1 MDDCIFLS
9 SSKEEL
15 HKLLNEIIIYLKE
28 NLDLDLKSNYQIFPV
43 DDRGIDFLGYRSF
56 RNYTILRKST
66 YKKFKKKML
75 KISKLYKKYGNLTHS
90 QVCTINSYIGWLK
103 WCNCNKLTLKYY
115 NNTCLEKALIEYN
128 KIQEYQRKQNRL
140 NNFQNQYREVID
152 LLNNLDIESEEF

>member
-1 MDDCIFLS
+1 M
-9 SSKEEL
+9 
-15 HKLLNEIIIYLKE
+15 
-28 NLDLDLKSNYQIFPV
+28 

-75 KISKLYKKYGNLTHS
+75 KISKLYKKYGNLTYS

-103 WCNCNKLTLKYY
+103 WCNCDKLILKYY
-115 NNTCLEKALIEYN
+115 NNTGLEKALKEYN
-128 KIQEYQRKQNRL
+128 KIQECKRSQNKL
-140 NNFQNQYREVID
+140 NKFHNQYCEVVE